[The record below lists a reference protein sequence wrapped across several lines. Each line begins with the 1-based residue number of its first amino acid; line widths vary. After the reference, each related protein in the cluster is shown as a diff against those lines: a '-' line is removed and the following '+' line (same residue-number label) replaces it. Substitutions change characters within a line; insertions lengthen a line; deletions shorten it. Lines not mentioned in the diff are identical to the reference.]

1 MLEHLVDTV
10 LYFER
15 EAGSRFRRVRAAKNR
30 FGNAQELGFFLMTET
45 GLREVRNPSAI
56 FLARSPEPVAGSL
69 VTVTRDGNR
78 PLLVEVQ
85 GLVDR
90 SKFAAPRRVA
100 QGLDAGRLSMLLAVL
115 SRHAGVSLQEHDVF
129 ANVVGGLTIDE
140 PGADLPVAL
149 ALVSS
154 LRDQA
159 LDPGLI
165 AFGELGLTGEVRPVA
180 YGEERLREAAKQ
192 GFTAALVPKDN
203 VPRGAPAG
211 LKLIPVTRVEQA
223 IAAVLRGAEL

>member
-1 MLEHLVDTV
+1 
-10 LYFER
+10 
-15 EAGSRFRRVRAAKNR
+15 VRAAKNR
-30 FGNAQELGFFLMTET
+30 FGDAQELAFFLMTES

-56 FLARSPEPVAGSL
+56 FLARAPDPVAGSL

-90 SKFAAPRRVA
+90 TRFAAPRRVA

-129 ANVVGGLTIDE
+129 ANVVGGLVIDE

-154 LRDQA
+154 LKDIA
-159 LDPGLI
+159 IDPRFV

-180 YGEERLREAAKQ
+180 FGEERLREAAKQ
-192 GFTAALVPKDN
+192 GFTTALVPKDN
-203 VPRGAPAG
+203 QPRVAPEG
-211 LKLIPVTRVEQA
+211 LKIIGVSRVEQA
-223 IAAVLRGAEL
+223 IAAVLRGL